1 MSSYFNS
8 ERYFK
13 VYYTIGS
20 GSAKFEIIEALD
32 EMDAKDKLMAM
43 HPDANEHNLHC
54 LRCDKD
60 GDVRNV

>member
-1 MSSYFNS
+1 MSSYFNT

-20 GSAKFEIIEALD
+20 GAAKFEIIEALD

-43 HPDANEHNLHC
+43 HPDANKYNLHC
-54 LRCDKD
+54 LRCDKN